1 MWRIR
6 APSWSSVRGISRLRR
21 LRDSILVR
29 TPDRIR
35 VRILPILDRTPDRI
49 RVRIQGPIR
58 APIRAPIL
66 GRTPG
71 LIRAARTPARLGSSS
86 VEA

>member
-58 APIRAPIL
+58 ATIL

-71 LIRAARTPARLGSSS
+71 LILAARTPARLGSSS

>member
-35 VRILPILDRTPDRI
+35 VRILPILDRTPGRI
-49 RVRIQGPIR
+49 RVRIQG
-58 APIRAPIL
+58 PIL

-71 LIRAARTPARLGSSS
+71 LIRAARTPARLGSNS

>member
-49 RVRIQGPIR
+49 RVRIQGPIQGR
-58 APIRAPIL
+58 IRD
-66 GRTPG
+66 
-71 LIRAARTPARLGSSS
+71 LIRARRTLADLGFNQPE
-86 VEA
+86 VFVRE

>member
-6 APSWSSVRGISRLRR
+6 APSWSAVRGISRLRR

-58 APIRAPIL
+58 ATIL